1 MEKWE
6 QELWHF
12 VHTRHPDLEL
22 PMDGE
27 ILSIGKIPLAYVE
40 EDEKSKNP
48 NAVFEVD
55 GISVRE
61 LSQILDRHRDEL
73 RKVAGYA
80 GSGIDKDGICIEVE
94 DLHGTFPDN
103 LEGAEVHLKPKKTR
117 ITLGATLTQTQR
129 PIR

>member
-61 LSQILDRHRDEL
+61 LRECFESVRHAR
-73 RKVAGYA
+73 RA
-80 GSGIDKDGICIEVE
+80 SMR
-94 DLHGTFPDN
+94 
-103 LEGAEVHLKPKKTR
+103 R
-117 ITLGATLTQTQR
+117 IMAT
-129 PIR
+129 